1 MSILSL
7 FLALAVTTVDLDVV
21 TVPLSKE
28 IKGVLTSG
36 SPMGARTDIRREGTV
51 TSIKIEIDHVAPP
64 STLGPTLNT
73 YVVWAISPE
82 GILDNLGELEIKGV
96 KGQFMATTRF
106 TQFGI
111 LITAEPHYLV
121 DRPSSAVAYRS
132 QAPETDFRR
141 KAIPIEVGAY
151 DYSTLKPISITS
163 VHSSVMQARIA
174 FEIAQAAGAA
184 SSAPAEFRAAQ
195 VALGVMEE
203 LVNRA
208 TPLDVLWPAANEA
221 IRLSQQAATAA
232 RHPR

>member
-1 MSILSL
+1 MSIVAL

-28 IKGVLTSG
+28 IKVLLTS
-36 SPMGARTDIRREGTV
+36 STPIGARTDIRRQGNV
-51 TSIKIEIDHVAPP
+51 TEIKIDIDRVSPP

-96 KGQFMATTRF
+96 KAQFTATTRF

-111 LITAEPHYLV
+111 LITAEPYYLV
-121 DRPSSAVAYRS
+121 DRPSSAIAYRS

-141 KAIPIEVGAY
+141 KAVPIQVGAY
-151 DYSTLKPISITS
+151 DYSTLKPISGIAVHNS
-163 VHSSVMQARIA
+163 VTQARVA
-174 FEIAQAAGAA
+174 FQIAQAAGAA

-195 VALGVMEE
+195 VALGAMEE

-208 TPLDVLWPAANEA
+208 TPLDLLWPAANEV

-232 RHPR
+232 RQTR

>member
-1 MSILSL
+1 MSIVAL

-28 IKGVLTSG
+28 IKVILTS
-36 SPMGARTDIRREGTV
+36 STPMGARTDIRRQGNV
-51 TSIKIEIDHVAPP
+51 TEIKIDIDRVSPP

-96 KGQFMATTRF
+96 KAQFTATTRF

-111 LITAEPHYLV
+111 LITAEPHYLI
-121 DRPSSAVAYRS
+121 DRPSSAIAYRS

-141 KAIPIEVGAY
+141 KAVPIQVGAY
-151 DYSTLKPISITS
+151 DYSTLKPISGIA
-163 VHSSVMQARIA
+163 VHSSVTQARVA
-174 FEIAQAAGAA
+174 FQIAQTSGAA
-184 SSAPAEFRAAQ
+184 TSAPAEFRAAQ
-195 VALGVMEE
+195 VALGAMEE

-208 TPLDVLWPAANEA
+208 TPLDLLWPAANEV
-221 IRLSQQAATAA
+221 IRLSQRAATAA
-232 RHPR
+232 RQTR

>member
-1 MSILSL
+1 MTILSL

-28 IKGVLTSG
+28 IKFVLTSG
-36 SPMGARTDIRREGTV
+36 TPMGARTEIRREGTV
-51 TSIKIEIDHVAPP
+51 TGIKIDIDHVAPP

-82 GILDNLGELEIKGV
+82 GILDNLGELEIKGA
-96 KGQFMATTRF
+96 KGQFSATTRF

-121 DRPSSAVAYRS
+121 DRPSSAIAYRS
-132 QAPETDFRR
+132 QSPETDFRR
-141 KAIPIEVGAY
+141 KAVPIEVGAY
-151 DYSTLKPISITS
+151 DYSTLKPPSNAG

-174 FEIAQAAGAA
+174 FQIAEAAGAA

-195 VALGVMEE
+195 VAQGAMEE

-208 TPLDVLWPAANEA
+208 TPLDLLWPAANEA
-221 IRLSQQAATAA
+221 IRLSQQAAAAA
-232 RHPR
+232 RHTR